1 MPPRRTPS
9 IHTTHPFYTAFR
21 HAATTS
27 ARLAHTQHTH
37 TTPRQAPTLIFSSTP
52 PPLGTYGTLPLH
64 QGPSPLIQSPQYLLV
79 RPCPVPIIHPNSVS
93 PPSIHI
99 SPLSP
104 PSYSRPS
111 VILPPGHTPARSYSR
126 PVILPP
132 GHTHAPVILMPGHT
146 HARSYS
152 CPVILPTRPSYS
164 LPPVSRRVILSRPS
178 YSPGSY
184 SPPCRNVP

>member
-111 VILPPGHTPARSYSR
+111 VILPPGHTPARSYSC
-126 PVILPP
+126 
-132 GHTHAPVILMPGHT
+132 PGHT

-152 CPVILPTRPSYS
+152 
-164 LPPVSRRVILSRPS
+164 PPARHTLSRPF
-178 YSPGSY
+178 PAGSY
-184 SPPCRNVP
+184 SPARHTPPGHIPRHAATSHNPTQSCNK